1 MAGYS
6 DTKQMIINALTGRP
20 EGTKI
25 QPEDHQAFALQ
36 IVDYIRS
43 VELVAGNATP
53 IGFADA
59 DTVPV
64 QPYNGQAVYLS
75 LVSGSN
81 TVTFTNFID
90 QNGNAISVTST
101 TNVIK
106 LITLLWNGQY
116 WSSQVIS
123 VNAVCATDGYLFM
136 GVATKDTS
144 PNTPNTKVFYIAD
157 GKGVYTNFDGISV
170 TEDEVVILYYDTAWH
185 KEVTGIASNDKLTEL
200 QSGLAEKQNIITD
213 LESIRDGANKGSTAL
228 QAHQDISHL
237 LPKIDFTTYET
248 KTDDKLTELQSGL
261 AEKQNIITDLESI
274 RDGANKGS
282 TALQAHQDIS
292 HLLPKI
298 DFTTYETK
306 TDSQIK
312 ALSDRVDELDKGE
325 VFIMDNTL
333 VFRNYADAKIEGETL
348 KF

>member
-25 QPEDHQAFALQ
+25 QPKDHQAFALQ

-43 VELVAGNATP
+43 VELVGN
-53 IGFADA
+53 
-59 DTVPV
+59 
-64 QPYNGQAVYLS
+64 
-75 LVSGSN
+75 
-81 TVTFTNFID
+81 
-90 QNGNAISVTST
+90 
-101 TNVIK
+101 
-106 LITLLWNGQY
+106 
-116 WSSQVIS
+116 
-123 VNAVCATDGYLFM
+123 
-136 GVATKDTS
+136 
-144 PNTPNTKVFYIAD
+144 
-157 GKGVYTNFDGISV
+157 
-170 TEDEVVILYYDTAWH
+170 
-185 KEVTGIASNDKLTEL
+185 ASNDKL
-200 QSGLAEKQNIITD
+200 A
-213 LESIRDGANKGSTAL
+213 
-228 QAHQDISHL
+228 
-237 LPKIDFTTYET
+237 
-248 KTDDKLTELQSGL
+248 ELQSGL